1 MSRIPIKPAN
11 EYPWYLRLLYNRQEK
26 RFGQPV
32 QPTQIWGRSPT
43 LLLRFLAFFQGLERR
58 KSPIP
63 PVLRALIT
71 VRVSQI
77 NHCAFCI
84 DFNAMRVLK
93 HRDQE
98 EKLSALKDFRTHE
111 GYTPAEKAALAYAEA
126 ITYSNRE
133 VDDALFT
140 ELRAHYDEDAIV
152 ELTALIAFQNLSS
165 KFNAALDI
173 PSHGFCELG
182 DGAQRDES

>member
-1 MSRIPIKPAN
+1 MSRISIKPAN
-11 EYPWYLRLLYNRQEK
+11 EYPWYLRLLYARQKK
-26 RFGQPV
+26 RFGQAM
-32 QPTQIWGRSPT
+32 QPTQIWGRSPA
-43 LLLRFLAFFQGLERR
+43 LLLRFLAFFQGLERK

-98 EKLSALKDFRTHE
+98 EKLSGLKDFRAQDTF
-111 GYTPAEKAALAYAEA
+111 TPAEKAALAYTEA
-126 ITYSNRE
+126 ITYTDRE
-133 VDDALFT
+133 VDDALFN

-173 PSHGFCELG
+173 PSHGLCEIG
-182 DGAQRDES
+182 DSL